1 MKTIVLAS
9 ASVPD
14 WYFGNRTRAFLV
26 YDPDTLL
33 TYEVYPNGFH
43 SSYVPMAIDE
53 AEVRWLL
60 KNHPAAQRR
69 YEDIEEELS

>member
-14 WYFGNRTRAFLV
+14 EYFGNRTRAFLV

-33 TYEVYPNGFH
+33 TYEVYPFGH
-43 SSYVPMAIDE
+43 MRSVVPLAVDE
-53 AEVRWLL
+53 EEARWLL